1 MTLYLNNIV
10 EPELQILSFVQLDFP
25 LSECQS
31 MVMKTQGIHVT
42 QWPDLKAPLLI
53 AGFDGWG
60 NALDVSRG
68 MAAFLI
74 RKLQAQ
80 SFAGINPDI
89 FYLYDIN
96 RPEVEIEA
104 GTLKHL
110 APPGGTFY
118 ASRIETGPNDLV
130 ILEAVEPNLQWYRFA
145 DELFSLCR
153 QLGVETVIT
162 LGSMYDS
169 VLHTDRIISGIA
181 SHPEVLSRLKQKNVI
196 PVSYQGPSAVHS
208 TLQSEGVKRGFQCIS
223 LWCHCPYYLQN
234 TEHYGM
240 MSHLGAVLSFLGQFE
255 LDTKDIDARWEERE
269 DHIEDIIEKSLEL
282 KTIVNEIRKAKVR
295 GTWNSMK
302 RSTKGEK
309 VINLKDFMPPQ

>member
-1 MTLYLNNIV
+1 
-10 EPELQILSFVQLDFP
+10 
-25 LSECQS
+25 

-42 QWPDLKAPLLI
+42 ELPELQAPLLI

-74 RKLQAQ
+74 RELKAQ
-80 SFAGINPDI
+80 PFARINPDI

-96 RPEVEIEA
+96 RPEVDIEA
-104 GTLKHL
+104 GVMKHL

-118 ASRIETGPNDLV
+118 AAQIESGPNDLV
-130 ILEAVEPNLQWYRFA
+130 VLEAAEPNLQWYRFA

-181 SHPEVLSRLKQKNVI
+181 SNTEVLSRLKKKNVT

-234 TEHYGM
+234 TKHYGL
-240 MSHLGAVLSFLGQFE
+240 MSHLGAVLSSLGKFE
-255 LDTKDIDARWEERE
+255 LDTKGLDARWEERE
-269 DHIEDIIEKSLEL
+269 DQIQDLIKNSLEL
-282 KTIVNEIRKAKVR
+282 QTVINELRKAKVR
-295 GTWNSMK
+295 GTWESMK
-302 RSTKGEK
+302 KYTTSEK